1 MPNVLDGQIVECFQW
16 SSKFYWAATKCQSTQ
31 TRNRGPHLIFLLNA
45 PMSSCKNDRITYA
58 ETCAGWIMSHTF
70 FFLVTRS
77 RPGFHKT
84 KAQSGPLPEALICS
98 HSSREFSFHAPFP
111 DKPQLLHGDTTSL
124 WSPSEWARFYC
135 KHLLPQLPPFSYG
148 HAHSPWELVL
158 CHYNSHFPAL
168 QVYLLF
174 LPSSCF
180 CSFIF
185 ELSHCV
191 RCTTER
197 FNAYGVVRWW
207 ALWVG
212 LWFSSVRLF
221 HYFL

>member
-1 MPNVLDGQIVECFQW
+1 MFSVEQQVLLSSDEMPEHTDPKSGAASHISFKCTNVLLQERPNHVCRDLCGLDNV
-16 SSKFYWAATKCQSTQ
+16 
-31 TRNRGPHLIFLLNA
+31 PH
-45 PMSSCKNDRITYA
+45 
-58 ETCAGWIMSHTF
+58 F

-84 KAQSGPLPEALICS
+84 KARSGPLPEALICS
-98 HSSREFSFHAPFP
+98 HSSREFSFQAPFP